1 MRRVITLI
9 LIAFA
14 ISSCSQKAKVRRAE
28 KKVVKLTKKYPE
40 LLQKDT
46 LKIVDTVVIKSIT
59 HDTVAKIVYHDSVTV
74 VDNERVYL
82 KYFYDTVRKEIY
94 HEVECKSDT
103 VIREHEVVYDK
114 VVVREKPNYWILFL
128 VVVVCLIV
136 YRLVNTIKSLDN
148 KS

>member
-1 MRRVITLI
+1 MRRIITLI

-14 ISSCSQKAKVRRAE
+14 LTSCSHKAKVRRAE

-46 LKIVDTVVIKSIT
+46 VKIIDTVVVESVT
-59 HDTVAKIVYHDSVTV
+59 HDTVTKMVYHDSVTV

-94 HEVECKSDT
+94 HEVECKADT
-103 VIREHEVVYDK
+103 VIREHEVVHDK

-128 VVVVCLIV
+128 VVVVCFIV
-136 YRLVNTIKSLDN
+136 YRLINTVKSLDN